1 MLIYDYMLI
10 WMLKQWLISSKT
22 EKYFSCYWEKKH
34 GKLPLKVVILKMF
47 IETQVLLRKGRRIL
61 DSSSRIMYIFIGL
74 GISHIISG
82 FYETPEVL
90 DFKQR
95 VSEFN

>member
-1 MLIYDYMLI
+1 
-10 WMLKQWLISSKT
+10 
-22 EKYFSCYWEKKH
+22 
-34 GKLPLKVVILKMF
+34 MF

-82 FYETPEVL
+82 FYEIPEVL